1 MCVIVFKDNFAS
13 LPSEN
18 VLRQCFRNNPD
29 GAGLAIIRP
38 TSSLVEIHKG
48 FMDAD
53 SFIDFAK
60 SAVSPEDIAAYH
72 FRITTAGGTSPQNCH
87 PFPVSEHVDDLKALH
102 VNTRFAVVHN
112 GILGKGKGKLSDTQ
126 LYIRDR
132 LAPRHFRRFS
142 HALLANVER
151 ETAGSRILLLDGE
164 AHDVAKLGSGWITDN
179 ETGLAFS
186 NETYKPRQY
195 PAWYDCLHFDGMPAT
210 LPCPSCGSSDAEL
223 ISAYHGLYECPQ
235 CTCLFDDYGDVW
247 ANGYGNDEVGL

>member
-1 MCVIVFKDNFAS
+1 MCIIVFKDNFAS

-18 VLRQCFRNNPD
+18 VLRQCFCNNPD
-29 GAGLAIIRP
+29 GAGVAIIRP

-48 FMDAD
+48 FMDVE
-53 SFIDFAK
+53 SFISFAT
-60 SAVSPEDIAAYH
+60 SAVGRDDIAAYH

-87 PFPVSEHVDDLKALH
+87 PFPVSEHVDDLTALH

-142 HALLANVER
+142 HALLADVER

-179 ETGLAFS
+179 DTGLAFS

-195 PAWYDCLHFDGMPAT
+195 PAWYDCLHIDDMPAA

-247 ANGYGNDEVGL
+247 ADGNGEGGL